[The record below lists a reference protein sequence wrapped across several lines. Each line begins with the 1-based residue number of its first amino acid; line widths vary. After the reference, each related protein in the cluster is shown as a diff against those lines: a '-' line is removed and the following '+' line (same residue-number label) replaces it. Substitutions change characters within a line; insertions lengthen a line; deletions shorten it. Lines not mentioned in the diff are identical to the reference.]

1 MLCSSYRRS
10 MFIKRS
16 EKQVG
21 KFTWRSLF
29 YNCNLYLFY
38 TPVRTGS
45 KLEIFFLLVKIIL
58 KVVYYMSMEIL
69 LARILEVSEIK
80 IILK

>member
-1 MLCSSYRRS
+1 

-45 KLEIFFLLVKIIL
+45 KLENFFLLVKIIL